1 MKRKEALHY
10 TGPSAK
16 NANHTSLYEAKSCT
30 HIYTQRRGKG
40 LCQRINSG
48 TRVRGSSPLTL
59 NQELCRPQLENAC
72 KGRAWTT
79 DTTANRS
86 DKECKA
92 GACVFYEARDFFFFW
107 WQYNGPPRNMI
118 PASPSTQLTYQMD
131 AKYGHMSTVTI
142 DWYTNGD

>member
-10 TGPSAK
+10 TGPSVK

-92 GACVFYEARDFFFFW
+92 GACVFYEARDFFFFFLMAIQW
-107 WQYNGPPRNMI
+107 TSQKHDTCKPF
-118 PASPSTQLTYQMD
+118 
-131 AKYGHMSTVTI
+131 
-142 DWYTNGD
+142 YTAYISDGCKVWSYVYSDNRLIH